1 MRYIGKEE
9 IENIAIGAALLGT
22 GGGGD
27 PYIGKLMALQ
37 AVEKYGPIKLI
48 SPDELNDDDL
58 VVPSAM
64 MGAPTVMI
72 EKIPSGS
79 EAKSAFFAA
88 EKLLGKKITATMPIE
103 AGGVNSLLPLALAAE
118 IGLPVVDCDG
128 MGRAF
133 PELQMVTFH
142 LDGISTTPMVLGDEK
157 GNSLTVDTVTGLWA
171 ERIARVCVSEMG
183 GSLLMTI
190 YPMNGKQVKASSIYN
205 SLSIEQKIGEII
217 TEGRKNNY
225 NPIANILK
233 YLKGFLLFTGKIVD
247 IERNTAGG
255 FVRGK
260 AVLEGL
266 GDFKSQNCIMQ
277 FQNENLVVQVD
288 GKYVCTTP
296 DLITSLD
303 TETGMPITTE
313 GLKYGNRISVIALPC
328 DEKWRT
334 PKGIETVGPRYFK
347 YDIDY
352 VPVEI
357 LQKEVSNV

>member
-9 IENIAIGAALLGT
+9 IENMAIGAALLGT

-48 SPDELNDDDL
+48 SPDELEDDDI

-72 EKIPSGS
+72 EKIPSGN
-79 EAKSAFFAA
+79 EAKAAFFAA
-88 EKLLGKKITATMPIE
+88 EKLLGKKIKATMPIE
-103 AGGVNSLLPLALAAE
+103 AGGVNSMLPLALAAE
-118 IGLPVVDCDG
+118 VGLPVVDCDG

-133 PELQMVTFH
+133 PELQMVTFY
-142 LDGISTTPMVLGDEK
+142 LDGVATTPMVLSDEK
-157 GNSLTVDTVTGLWA
+157 GNSLTVDTITGQWA

-183 GSLLMTI
+183 GSLLLAI
-190 YPMNGKQVKASSIYN
+190 YPMTGKQVKSSSIYH
-205 SLSIEQKIGEII
+205 SLSTEQKIGEII
-217 TEGRKNNY
+217 SSGIKNNY
-225 NPIANILK
+225 NPIPNL
-233 YLKGFLLFTGKIVD
+233 LEHMNGFLLFKGKVVD

-260 AVLEGL
+260 AIIEGL
-266 GDFKSQNCIMQ
+266 DEFKSKKGMMQ
-277 FQNENLVVQVD
+277 FQNENLVMQVD

-296 DLITSLD
+296 DLITALD

-313 GLKYGNRISVIALPC
+313 GLKYGNRVSIIGLPC
-328 DEKWRT
+328 DAKWRT
-334 PKGIETVGPRYFK
+334 AKGIETVGPRYFK

-352 VPVEI
+352 IPIEE